1 MTTVYLTGLVTLLLP
16 LGAIAAT
23 NLLRKISPLRRTNAR
38 SVTSPE
44 EDRLLGILA
53 SVTEVS
59 LGLVAFSSPVVA
71 KTVTAASGVM
81 RLRANC
87 DHDRALPLPLP
98 LSIGVPRENA
108 ANAPP
113 LPLGEMVTATE
124 STRKMVVISVLA
136 PTTGRATSTFL
147 ASTSRSMVRALMA
160 TPVVTL
166 TLRPRPLRLHRL
178 LVPWTLRSLHR

>member
-1 MTTVYLTGLVTLLLP
+1 MTTVYPTGLVTLLLP

-44 EDRLLGILA
+44 GDRLPEILA
-53 SVTEVS
+53 SVTEASV
-59 LGLVAFSSPVVA
+59 GLVTFSGPVVV
-71 KTVTAASGVM
+71 KMVTAASGVM

-98 LSIGVPRENA
+98 LSTGVPRENA
-108 ANAPP
+108 VNAPAPP
-113 LPLGEMVTATE
+113 LEEMVTATV

-136 PTTGRATSTFL
+136 PKTGRATSTFL

-160 TPVVTL
+160 TPVVTP
-166 TLRPRPLRLHRL
+166 TLLPRPLRLHRL